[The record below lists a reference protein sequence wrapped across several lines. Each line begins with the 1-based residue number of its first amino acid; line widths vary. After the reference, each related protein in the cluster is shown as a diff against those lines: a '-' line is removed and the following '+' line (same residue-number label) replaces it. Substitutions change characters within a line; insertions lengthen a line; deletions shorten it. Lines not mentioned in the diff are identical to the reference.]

1 MRRACAPSG
10 QGGWSTARRRG
21 VDVQDPG
28 LAGAVRFVRR
38 PDGIQILDRRS
49 FGRFLG
55 LDDGDRVADA
65 KTIWLFRETLT
76 RAGAVARLFDRFDA
90 VLSERGYLAM
100 GGQIVDATV
109 VEARQPRLILGEKV
123 TIKGGGVPEGWS
135 QARRAQV
142 DRDGRWTLKRGRV
155 RARIEHVFAEQKRR
169 LGLLIRTV
177 GRVRAETKITLAN
190 LAYNMRRLRWLEGCS
205 PPA

>member
-1 MRRACAPSG
+1 
-10 QGGWSTARRRG
+10 
-21 VDVQDPG
+21 
-28 LAGAVRFVRR
+28 
-38 PDGIQILDRRS
+38 
-49 FGRFLG
+49 
-55 LDDGDRVADA
+55 
-65 KTIWLFRETLT
+65 LFRETLT

-142 DRDGRWTLKRGRV
+142 DRDGRWTLKRGRKKPK
-155 RARIEHVFAEQKRR
+155 APLGRR
-169 LGLLIRTV
+169 RRSWCRRSGIRTTSV
-177 GRVRAETKITLAN
+177 STGASA
-190 LAYNMRRLRWLEGCS
+190 
-205 PPA
+205 